1 MSTPILEITALAIFI
16 LCVLEGAHKGLLM
29 KIFSLVRF
37 VLILVMTIVLVP
49 IVQSMVSQDNVAKD
63 GIAYI
68 AAVVVAAIVVNV
80 VANVLKIVDK
90 IPIVKTVNRLG
101 GAILGGCMGVIL
113 IWVALAVMGAFQH
126 VEWCQHISNAA
137 KESVILYQIQ
147 RFDPMVYI
155 LKQIDFP
162 TLF

>member
-1 MSTPILEITALAIFI
+1 MSTPILEIAALAIFI
-16 LCVLEGAHKGLLM
+16 LCVLEGAYRGLVM

-49 IVQSMVSQDNVAKD
+49 IVQSIVAQNNVAKD

-68 AAVVVAAIVVNV
+68 VAFVVAIIVVSV
-80 VANVLKIVDK
+80 VANVLKIVEK
-90 IPIVKTVNRLG
+90 IPVVKTVNRLG
-101 GAILGGCMGVIL
+101 GAIVGACMGVIL
-113 IWVALAVMGAFQH
+113 IWVALAIIGAFQN
-126 VEWCQHISNAA
+126 VEWCQQISRAA

-155 LKQIDFP
+155 LRQIDFP